1 MKIALI
7 DDQAEML
14 EKLYNI
20 IKAELPSAKYDTFSN
35 GDDFLKTWQEGMYD
49 LIILDVFMPGTLGI
63 DVARKIRETDLDVR
77 LVFCTT
83 SNEFACESYEVAAN
97 YYLHKPIST
106 DSIRRMLKMIRLD
119 HYENNRFI
127 RLPDGQRVVLR
138 NIIYTEYHNH
148 TILIHC
154 KNEECIQTRMSQTDW
169 ENFISEHTYLYATS
183 KGIVANFYEVAKLG
197 EGIFLMNDGSQVP
210 ISRRKAKE
218 VTAQY
223 ATFRFQLMRTGGNHH
238 A

>member
-14 EKLYNI
+14 ERLFSVMRK
-20 IKAELPSAKYDTFSN
+20 ELPFAKYYTFSS
-35 GDDFLKTWQEGMYD
+35 GDEFLETWREGMYD
-49 LIILDVFMPGTLGI
+49 LIIIDVFMPGTLGI
-63 DVARKIRETDLDVR
+63 DIARKIRETDMDVR

-83 SNEFACESYEVAAN
+83 SNEFASESYEVAAN
-97 YYLHKPIST
+97 YYLQKPIST
-106 DSIRRMLKMIRLD
+106 DSIQRMLKMIRLD
-119 HYENNRFI
+119 QYENNRFL

-154 KNEECIQTRMSQTDW
+154 KNSETIQTRMSQMDW
-169 ENFISEHTYLYATS
+169 ETLLSENTYLYSTS
-183 KGIVANFYEVAKLG
+183 KGIVANFYEVSKLTDG
-197 EGIFLMNDGSQVP
+197 LFLMSDGSQVP
-210 ISRRKAKE
+210 ISRRKAKDVAE
-218 VTAQY
+218 RYTS
-223 ATFRFQLMRTGGNHH
+223 FRFQLMRNGGNSY